1 MKRWLLAPSLV
12 AVSLLAL
19 CAVDDGPEP
28 RRLNVVLITADTLRG
43 DMVHDNAE
51 IMTPNLDRLK
61 QEGLEFTRAY
71 TPITT
76 TLPAHASLFTSLY
89 PRDHRAYSNV
99 SALSNRVVTLP
110 EVLRGEGWRTA
121 AHINM
126 PWLTADVSN
135 FPQGIQNAHYTRIRK
150 ADKTWPWVSDWIG
163 DAAEKEDPFF
173 LWMHLVDDHTPYH
186 APYSYEDMYYEGG
199 KKGPGTPMKEIW
211 KFFPPDHRE
220 SEPFLDWVGGIDDAD
235 YLVGTYKGSVTWV
248 DAYVG
253 LFMHR
258 LQELGEWDDTLFV
271 FTSDHGESL
280 GEHDL
285 WFVHAGLYEN
295 TTHVPLVM
303 RVPGGPSGQ
312 RVDTVVSLVDVMPTV
327 LTALGLPT
335 PEEARGLDL
344 LSLVGTQGGGAAYL
358 EHTGAQ
364 LEGVVTPRFKYI
376 EHLKTTRIY
385 AGYPMNAGTEE
396 LYDLQE
402 DPGELHNLAPE
413 NPEVVAAMKAELERL
428 KAGERGFEEE
438 HGDIDE
444 EVLKALHAMG
454 YME

>member
-1 MKRWLLAPSLV
+1 
-12 AVSLLAL
+12 
-19 CAVDDGPEP
+19 
-28 RRLNVVLITADTLRG
+28 
-43 DMVHDNAE
+43 
-51 IMTPNLDRLK
+51 MTPNLDRLMA
-61 QEGLEFTRAY
+61 EGLEFPRAY

-110 EVLRGEGWRTA
+110 EVLRDAGYKTA
-121 AHINM
+121 AHVNM

-135 FPQGIQNAHYTRIRK
+135 LPQGIQNVRYTHIRK
-150 ADKTWPWVSDWIG
+150 ADKTWPWVSDWLG
-163 DAAEKEDPFF
+163 TAAGQEDPFF
-173 LWMHLVDDHTPYH
+173 LWVHLVDDHTPYH
-186 APYSYEDMYYEGG
+186 APYSYEDMYYPGG
-199 KKGPGTPMKEIW
+199 KKGAGTPMKEIW
-211 KFFPPDHRE
+211 GLFPPDHRD
-220 SEPFLDWVGGIDDAD
+220 SEPFLDWVEGVEDAD

-258 LQELGEWDDTLFV
+258 LRELGLWEDTLFV

-295 TTHVPLVM
+295 TSRVPLVM
-303 RVPGGPSGQ
+303 RVPGGPAGV

-327 LTALGLPT
+327 LSALGLPA
-335 PEEARGLDL
+335 PEEVRGLDL
-344 LSLVGTQGGGAAYL
+344 LSLVGSESGGAAYL

-364 LEGVVTPRFKYI
+364 LEGVVTSRFKYI

-385 AGYPMNAGTEE
+385 SGYPMDAGTVE
-396 LYDLQE
+396 LYDLQQ
-402 DPGELHNLAPE
+402 DPGEERNLAVDH
-413 NPEVVAAMKAELERL
+413 PEVVARMRAELERL

-438 HGDIDE
+438 RGDIDD
-444 EVLKALHAMG
+444 EVLRALHAMG